1 MTNKEYTDEAV
12 RLLKLL
18 ISTPSASR
26 SEDKAADI
34 MEETIRG
41 YGLEVHRLKNNVWT
55 IDPEYDDARPTL
67 LLNAHIDTVKPVA
80 SWTRDPYSPTIEGDK
95 LYGLGSNDCG
105 GGLTTLLQI
114 FRKKILEPREYNLI
128 YLASTEEEV
137 SGKDGISLAIPELP
151 KVDVAIVGE
160 PTDMQPAIAE
170 RGLMV
175 LDVIAHGKSGHA
187 ARNEGVNAIYK
198 AMDDLLWLRDYKF
211 EKVSP
216 LLGPTK

>member
-1 MTNKEYTDEAV
+1 M
-12 RLLKLL
+12 
-18 ISTPSASR
+18 
-26 SEDKAADI
+26 
-34 MEETIRG
+34 
-41 YGLEVHRLKNNVWT
+41 
-55 IDPEYDDARPTL
+55 
-67 LLNAHIDTVKPVA
+67 
-80 SWTRDPYSPTIEGDK
+80 
-95 LYGLGSNDCG
+95 
-105 GGLTTLLQI
+105 
-114 FRKKILEPREYNLI
+114 
-128 YLASTEEEV
+128 